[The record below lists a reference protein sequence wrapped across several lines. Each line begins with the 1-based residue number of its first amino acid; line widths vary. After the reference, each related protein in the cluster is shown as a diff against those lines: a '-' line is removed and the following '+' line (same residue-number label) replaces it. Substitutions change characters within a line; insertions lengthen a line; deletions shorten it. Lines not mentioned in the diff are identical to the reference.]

1 MLTRT
6 AQNLALL
13 LLANFLLLHCS
24 SPAKLVE
31 TGSYDTAIQLAVQK
45 LAGKEKKKAIHVQAL
60 QEAFTK
66 ATQRDMDRAEKLKA
80 SGRPEDWE
88 QVYEIYRVIE
98 DRQARIEPLL
108 PLVDE
113 NGKKASFRF
122 VHTDELTR
130 EAREEAA
137 AFLYRDAQRLMELAR
152 NHRDRPAA
160 REALS
165 QLDKISRYYRVYQ
178 DRDAL
183 MNEARILATTFVLVE
198 LQNRAPVILPAG
210 LEEELLQLGFGN
222 QQGQWRVFHSR
233 PQEGI
238 QYDYRASYLLLNI
251 QSSPGTVSERQYE
264 ESREIEDGFNY
275 VLDEKGNVK
284 KDTAGNDIKVP
295 KKVLI
300 KALVLEN
307 YQSKAAR
314 IAGRL
319 ELYDFRTHS
328 IIDIQDLGA
337 EAIFENYAATFRGDE
352 RALSAE
358 TRKRIG
364 NRPQPFPSDEFLI
377 LEAARRLKPILLDKL
392 ERTSLLR

>member
-1 MLTRT
+1 MTLFTIR
-6 AQNLALL
+6 QLL
-13 LLANFLLLHCS
+13 LLFLGSTLLLHCS

-45 LAGKEKKKAIHVQAL
+45 LAGKERKKATHVLAL
-60 QEAFTK
+60 QEAFSK
-66 ATQRDMDRAEKLKA
+66 ATQRDMERAEKLKA

-88 QVYEIYRVIE
+88 QVYDIYHQIE
-98 DRQARIEPLL
+98 ARQNRIEPLL

-113 NGKKASFRF
+113 NGKKASFLF
-122 VHTDELTR
+122 VHTEELTR

-137 AFLYRDAQRLMELAR
+137 AFLYADALRLMELAR
-152 NHRDRPAA
+152 NNRDRPAA
-160 REALS
+160 REAMN
-165 QLDKISRYYRVYQ
+165 QLDKITRYYRVYRN
-178 DRDAL
+178 RDAL
-183 MNEARILATTFVLVE
+183 MEEARVLGTTFILVE
-198 LQNRAPVILPAG
+198 LQNRAPVVLPSG

-222 QQGQWRVFHSR
+222 QQGQWRVFHNS

-238 QYDYRASYLLLNI
+238 QYDYRASYLLMNI
-251 QSSPGTVSERQYE
+251 QVSPGTVNERQFE
-264 ESREIEDGFNY
+264 ESREIEEGFNY

-300 KALVLEN
+300 KAAVLEN

-314 IAGRL
+314 LSGKL

-337 EAIFENYAATFRGDE
+337 EAVFENYAATFRGDE

-377 LEAARRLKPILLDKL
+377 LEAARRLKPVLLDKL
-392 ERTSLLR
+392 GRTSLLR